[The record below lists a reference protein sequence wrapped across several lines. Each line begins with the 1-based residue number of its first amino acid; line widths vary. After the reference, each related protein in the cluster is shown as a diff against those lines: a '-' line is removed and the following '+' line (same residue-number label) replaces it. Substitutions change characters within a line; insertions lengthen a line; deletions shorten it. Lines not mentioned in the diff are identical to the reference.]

1 MLPSYCQFVQNPINL
16 YQQKCNPHNIKTKS
30 QDWLNKMQKNQ
41 PQHRLTQPMDPEI
54 KSLNLNFPTK
64 HVIPESLAV

>member
-1 MLPSYCQFVQNPINL
+1 MQ
-16 YQQKCNPHNIKTKS
+16 PHNIKTKS
-30 QDWLNKMQKNQ
+30 QDWFNKMQKNQ
-41 PQHRLTQPMDPEI
+41 PQHRLTQPMDLEI